1 MTPGESVPASDTKIS
16 LYAAGKTGLRV
27 SIGIGWVC
35 ALLGAGAV
43 LAIGSLID
51 RVVSGESLTRSLIVV
66 AALFLARATLSIG
79 SPIAAANTAIR
90 VETDLR
96 ERTLDAVLEVGPWSG
111 RRTGETVARATEG
124 VEAVGALAGTFLP
137 QLVTGMSIP
146 ILLAIVIATID
157 LTTAAVLV
165 LVIPLIPLLLRL
177 LEKRF
182 ASVSARYRTTANQ
195 LASRFLDGIQG
206 IRTLKALDRADSYGD
221 RIAMEAERLR
231 AETMRLLRINQL
243 ALLAVDTLFTTGTVV
258 AASVMAAIRLS
269 SGAITVGQAIAIVL
283 LGIMLIDPLS
293 QIGRFF
299 YVGAIGRASAA
310 EVKVLLSEA
319 SYPGPPPNS
328 EGNVLE
334 GSVEFE
340 HVTFAYPDGTVAL
353 NDITFAVQPGERVA
367 LVGPS
372 GAGKTTIAH
381 LVLRLL
387 QPVSGSV
394 RVGGAP
400 VLVPQRPYLFYG
412 SIREN
417 LQIGS
422 PGASDAELWSALEA
436 VDLADTLARR
446 PDGLDTQV
454 GERGFQLSGGEAQRL
469 AVARA
474 LLVDS
479 PVVVLDEPTSNVDL
493 ESEARMRT
501 AIGRLTAGRT
511 VLIIAHRKSTI
522 AGVDRVIFVEGGR
535 LAGTVTGAEAVGRL
549 RQSDGIERWS

>member
-1 MTPGESVPASDTKIS
+1 ESVPAPDTKIS
-16 LYAAGKTGLRV
+16 LYSAGKTGLRV
-27 SIGIGWVC
+27 SIGIGLVR

-43 LAIGSLID
+43 LAIGKLID
-51 RVVSGESLTRSLIVV
+51 RLVSGESLTRSLIVV
-66 AALFLARATLSIG
+66 AALLLVRSALSIG

-96 ERTLDAVLEVGPWSG
+96 DRTLDAVLEVGPWSG
-111 RRTGETVARATEG
+111 QRTGETVARATEG
-124 VEAVGALAGTFLP
+124 VDAVGALAGTFLP

-146 ILLAIVIATID
+146 VLLAIVIATID
-157 LTTAAVLV
+157 LATAAVLV
-165 LVIPLIPLLLRL
+165 LVIPLVPLLLRL

-182 ASVSARYRTTANQ
+182 ASVSARYRSTADQ

-221 RIAMEAERLR
+221 RIAVEAERLR

-243 ALLAVDTLFTTGTVV
+243 ALLAVDTLFTIGTVV
-258 AASVMAAIRLS
+258 AASLMAAIRLS
-269 SGAITVGQAIAIVL
+269 GGAITVGQAVAIVL
-283 LGIMLIDPLS
+283 LGVMLIDPLS

-299 YVGAIGRASAA
+299 YVGAIGRAAA
-310 EVKVLLSEA
+310 GEVKTLLSEA
-319 SYPGPPPNS
+319 GDPGPPPRP
-328 EGNVLE
+328 EGDVIE
-334 GSVEFE
+334 GSVGFE
-340 HVTFAYPDGTVAL
+340 QVTFAYPDGTVAL
-353 NDITFAVQPGERVA
+353 HDITFAVQPGERVA

-387 QPVSGSV
+387 QPTSGSV
-394 RVGGAP
+394 GVGGAP

-417 LQIGS
+417 LHIGS
-422 PGASDAELWSALEA
+422 PGASDTELWAALEA
-436 VDLADTLARR
+436 VDLAEMLARR

-454 GERGFQLSGGEAQRL
+454 GERGLQLSGGEAQRL

-493 ESEARMRT
+493 ESEARMRA
-501 AIGRLTAGRT
+501 AIARLTAGRT
-511 VLIIAHRKSTI
+511 VIIIAHRRSTI

-535 LAGTVTGAEAVGRL
+535 LAGDVTGAEAVGRL
-549 RQSDGIERWS
+549 GQSGGTE